1 MDRLDWMLYK
11 LKLERAE
18 VAAPQNRDHSG
29 SALLDLKNDSWWL
42 SASELEGKTKAA
54 GGLRVSSTA

>member
-18 VAAPQNRDHSG
+18 VAALQSRDYPG
-29 SALLDLKNDSWWL
+29 PELLKIDVRWL
-42 SASELEGKTKAA
+42 SGRVSELEGRTKAA
-54 GGLRVSSTA
+54 AGLRA

>member
-18 VAAPQNRDHSG
+18 AAALQSRDYSG
-29 SALLDLKNDSWWL
+29 PELLGLKNDTRRL
-42 SASELEGKTKAA
+42 SGRVSELEGRTKAA
-54 GGLRVSSTA
+54 AAELRA

>member
-18 VAAPQNRDHSG
+18 VAALQSRDYSRPEL
-29 SALLDLKNDSWWL
+29 ADVKNDSGWL
-42 SASELEGKTKAA
+42 SGRISELEGRTKAA
-54 GGLRVSSTA
+54 AGLRA